1 MLSLHNS
8 TNQITLTKTFE
19 LNEKMSFFCDRRF
32 DDNRYQ
38 AWEILLERFW
48 TSLIESKNRSQ
59 KIQRW
64 ADSKFLTCRDFV
76 IKQSGHSN
84 PFLLFRC
91 TVLART
97 VSFMALLSMSQWI
110 AHLIC
115 SRIFIAFIRIW
126 NHLYECDKSK
136 EFFYNTCQ
144 RLSVRTFPRSID
156 DVVQFLIVRYLRLFW
171 KDNYWQETSRTQRR
185 ITY

>member
-1 MLSLHNS
+1 MRRWVFFVIEDLTIIVIKHEKFCWKDFGHPWLNLKIDHRRSRGDEIRNSL
-8 TNQITLTKTFE
+8 L
-19 LNEKMSFFCDRRF
+19 
-32 DDNRYQ
+32 
-38 AWEILLERFW
+38 
-48 TSLIESKNRSQ
+48 
-59 KIQRW
+59 
-64 ADSKFLTCRDFV
+64 CRDFV

-156 DVVQFLIVRYLRLFW
+156 DVVQFLIVRYLRLFDQVREYIDIRLFW